1 MNLISFERVIPND
14 ELDLEGLLQA
24 LSDKADDMTIQIEV
38 RAHTKR
44 EFDPT
49 WIRNAV
55 EEPLD
60 EMDIQA
66 STRLE

>member
-1 MNLISFERVIPND
+1 M
-14 ELDLEGLLQA
+14 LQA

-38 RAHTKR
+38 SAHTKQ
-44 EFDPT
+44 EFDIG
-49 WIRNAV
+49 WIRNAI

-60 EMDIQA
+60 EMDILA

>member
-1 MNLISFERVIPND
+1 M
-14 ELDLEGLLQA
+14 LQT
-24 LSDKADDMTIQIEV
+24 LSDKAEGMTIKIEV
-38 RAHTKR
+38 QAHTQDK
-44 EFDPT
+44 FDPT
-49 WIRNAV
+49 WIRNAI